1 MKLSTLVF
9 FMVIFSGA
17 CGNPS
22 TVVDKNIAPEVLT
35 IYPDGTMEFRDRIMN
50 EDEVVIYS
58 DGTGGERAAV
68 RVWTPLR
75 PRVREDNV
83 FYRDTIIVDRVD
95 SNKEK

>member
-1 MKLSTLVF
+1 MKLLTLVF
-9 FMVIFSGA
+9 LMLILAGA

-22 TVVDKNIAPEVLT
+22 TVVDKSNASEVLT
-35 IYPDGTMEFRDRIMN
+35 IYPDGTMEYRNRIMN

>member
-9 FMVIFSGA
+9 FMVIFAGA

-83 FYRDTIIVDRVD
+83 YYRDTIIVDRVD